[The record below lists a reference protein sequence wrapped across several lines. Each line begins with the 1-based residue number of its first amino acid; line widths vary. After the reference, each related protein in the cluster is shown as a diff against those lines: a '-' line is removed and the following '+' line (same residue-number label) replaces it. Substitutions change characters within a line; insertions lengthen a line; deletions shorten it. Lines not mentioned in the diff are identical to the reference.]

1 MDKCKGCTTCL
12 KRCPT
17 EAIRIRNNRASIL
30 NERCIDC
37 GECIKVCA
45 NHAKVAVTDPL
56 ESIKRFKYPIA
67 LPAPTLY
74 AQFQGVHQPEP
85 IIASLFRLGFV
96 DVFEVARAAEIVSY
110 AISRAMREEDHP
122 KPVISSACPAILR
135 LIQVSFPALLDN
147 VIDFVSPM
155 EAAAKIAKEEYAQK
169 HGVDKADVGVF
180 FITPCAAKMTAVKSP
195 VGQEKSHVDGVIA
208 IKDVYAQ
215 MRAAMKQ
222 GFSPLE
228 IDRASVVGIKWAI
241 PGGEVEAVGIKSS
254 LCVDGIDNV
263 INVLEAIEDARFRNL
278 TYFEGLACVNGCLGG
293 PLTVENSFV
302 AKNRLRSVMNRT
314 LQKTV
319 QRREIFEDAVQT
331 LRMTR
336 PIEPSDALQL
346 SGTMKERIER
356 EERIE
361 RLTRGLPGLDCGS
374 CGSPSCRAL
383 AEDIVNGYANE
394 LNCVFRLND
403 RINSLAAEMLT
414 LHHRRGH
421 GAAAPASRR
430 AQPKRAERSAR
441 RRRGRR
447 WRRQHMRVSELE
459 RLCGATCLTGEYE
472 DREIACGYTCDLL
485 SHVMGRGQADM
496 AWITVQTHM
505 NVIAVAALMDF
516 ACVVFPEGLPVE
528 AAIVDKARQED
539 VILLS
544 SGQTAFELAA
554 LLAENGVPPAR
565 KE

>member
-1 MDKCKGCTTCL
+1 MEKFIHSVTLDKDLCKGCINCI

-17 EAIRIRNNRASIL
+17 EAIRVRDGKAHIL
-30 NERCIDC
+30 AERCIDC

-110 AISRAMREEDHP
+110 AISRAMREEDRP

-414 LHHRRGH
+414 LGTSTRY
-421 GAAAPASRR
+421 
-430 AQPKRAERSAR
+430 
-441 RRRGRR
+441 
-447 WRRQHMRVSELE
+447 
-459 RLCGATCLTGEYE
+459 TTGE
-472 DREIACGYTCDLL
+472 
-485 SHVMGRGQADM
+485 DM
-496 AWITVQTHM
+496 ARLRRLHDE
-505 NVIAVAALMDF
+505 LSRSE
-516 ACVVFPEGLPVE
+516 PSE
-528 AAIVDKARQED
+528 APDGGADD
-539 VILLS
+539 DGGDS
-544 SGQTAFELAA
+544 T
-554 LLAENGVPPAR
+554 
-565 KE
+565 

>member
-1 MDKCKGCTTCL
+1 M
-12 KRCPT
+12 
-17 EAIRIRNNRASIL
+17 
-30 NERCIDC
+30 
-37 GECIKVCA
+37 
-45 NHAKVAVTDPL
+45 
-56 ESIKRFKYPIA
+56 
-67 LPAPTLY
+67 
-74 AQFQGVHQPEP
+74 
-85 IIASLFRLGFV
+85 

-110 AISRAMREEDHP
+110 AISRAMREEDRP

-319 QRREIFEDAVQT
+319 QRRVLVEGGGQT

-361 RLTRGLPGLDCGS
+361 WLTRGLPGLDCGS

-414 LHHRRGH
+414 LGTSTRY
-421 GAAAPASRR
+421 
-430 AQPKRAERSAR
+430 
-441 RRRGRR
+441 
-447 WRRQHMRVSELE
+447 
-459 RLCGATCLTGEYE
+459 TTGE
-472 DREIACGYTCDLL
+472 
-485 SHVMGRGQADM
+485 DM
-496 AWITVQTHM
+496 ARLRRLHDE
-505 NVIAVAALMDF
+505 LSRSE
-516 ACVVFPEGLPVE
+516 PSE
-528 AAIVDKARQED
+528 APGGGADD
-539 VILLS
+539 DGGDS
-544 SGQTAFELAA
+544 T
-554 LLAENGVPPAR
+554 
-565 KE
+565 

>member
-1 MDKCKGCTTCL
+1 MNRTTSGDAKG
-12 KRCPT
+12 K
-17 EAIRIRNNRASIL
+17 A
-30 NERCIDC
+30 ERQQ
-37 GECIKVCA
+37 
-45 NHAKVAVTDPL
+45 T
-56 ESIKRFKYPIA
+56 
-67 LPAPTLY
+67 
-74 AQFQGVHQPEP
+74 
-85 IIASLFRLGFV
+85 
-96 DVFEVARAAEIVSY
+96 
-110 AISRAMREEDHP
+110 
-122 KPVISSACPAILR
+122 ILR

-336 PIEPSDALQL
+336 PIEPSDALQF

-361 RLTRGLPGLDCGS
+361 LLEQRIRDLGMNPEDYWWYCDLRRYGS
-374 CGSPSCRAL
+374 CRHAGFGL
-383 AEDIVNGYANE
+383 G
-394 LNCVFRLND
+394 F
-403 RINSLAAEMLT
+403 
-414 LHHRRGH
+414 
-421 GAAAPASRR
+421 
-430 AQPKRAERSAR
+430 ER
-441 RRRGRR
+441 
-447 WRRQHMRVSELE
+447 MVMY
-459 RLCGATCLTGEYE
+459 LTGIGNIRDVELHP
-472 DREIACGYTCDLL
+472 RTVGN
-485 SHVMGRGQADM
+485 AD
-496 AWITVQTHM
+496 
-505 NVIAVAALMDF
+505 F
-516 ACVVFPEGLPVE
+516 
-528 AAIVDKARQED
+528 
-539 VILLS
+539 
-544 SGQTAFELAA
+544 
-554 LLAENGVPPAR
+554 
-565 KE
+565 

>member
-110 AISRAMREEDHP
+110 AISRTMREEDRP

-293 PLTVENSFV
+293 PLTFENTYV
-302 AKNRLRSVMNRT
+302 AKNRLRKLTERLPRISAPEGEE
-314 LQKTV
+314 
-319 QRREIFEDAVQT
+319 RELSPEEMHTQMLFQPNPAMKLDDDFAVA
-331 LRMTR
+331 LRKM
-336 PIEPSDALQL
+336 EQ
-346 SGTMKERIER
+346 IER
-356 EERIE
+356 V
-361 RLTRGLPGLDCGS
+361 LADLPGLDCGS

-383 AEDIVNGYANE
+383 AEDVVLGHAVE
-394 LNCVFRLND
+394 LDCIFKLKQKIQQMSKQMVD
-403 RINSLAAEMLT
+403 IAEMT
-414 LHHRRGH
+414 
-421 GAAAPASRR
+421 
-430 AQPKRAERSAR
+430 
-441 RRRGRR
+441 
-447 WRRQHMRVSELE
+447 
-459 RLCGATCLTGEYE
+459 
-472 DREIACGYTCDLL
+472 
-485 SHVMGRGQADM
+485 
-496 AWITVQTHM
+496 
-505 NVIAVAALMDF
+505 
-516 ACVVFPEGLPVE
+516 
-528 AAIVDKARQED
+528 
-539 VILLS
+539 
-544 SGQTAFELAA
+544 
-554 LLAENGVPPAR
+554 R
-565 KE
+565 K